1 MGEKKKKMELFW
13 GGNRREWIF
22 PFPPAVAAYVGA
34 LAQPNPF
41 PSSSCSEIWHIGS
54 GSGRAGED
62 PPKEEKGR
70 RHTFISLKSP

>member
-34 LAQPNPF
+34 LTQPPSF
-41 PSSSCSEIWHIGS
+41 PSSSCSEI
-54 GSGRAGED
+54 
-62 PPKEEKGR
+62 
-70 RHTFISLKSP
+70 